1 MTTYTLNQLLSYE
14 INSNLTTS
22 NYERIVFNVDC
33 LSQLKNKN
41 IRDEQIFYLLIS
53 HGGNLHNFAKEISLA
68 MSLYEAEND
77 EVCFDCYNYEYENGY
92 IENEFDSYVVIRSN
106 PKVIAHFEQ
115 LKEQKINDYLAKIN
129 QLLDNEENKN
139 DVLEKLFVIYPSV
152 KEELKC
158 LQ

>member
-1 MTTYTLNQLLSYE
+1 MP
-14 INSNLTTS
+14 
-22 NYERIVFNVDC
+22 
-33 LSQLKNKN
+33 
-41 IRDEQIFYLLIS
+41 IS
-53 HGGNLHNFAKEISLA
+53 HEGNLHNFAKEISLA
-68 MSLYEAEND
+68 MSLSEAEND

-106 PKVIAHFEQ
+106 PKAITHFEQ

-139 DVLEKLFVIYPSV
+139 DVIEKLFVMYPSI

>member
-41 IRDEQIFYLLIS
+41 IRDEQIFYLPIS

-68 MSLYEAEND
+68 MSLSEAEND

-152 KEELKC
+152 KEELKR
-158 LQ
+158 LL

>member
-41 IRDEQIFYLLIS
+41 IRDEQIFYLPIS
-53 HGGNLHNFAKEISLA
+53 HEGNLHNFAKEISLA
-68 MSLYEAEND
+68 MSLSEAEND

-106 PKVIAHFEQ
+106 PKAITHFEQ

-139 DVLEKLFVIYPSV
+139 DVIEKLFVIYPSV
-152 KEELKC
+152 KEELKR

>member
-1 MTTYTLNQLLSYE
+1 MKTYTLEQFLFHG
-14 INSNLTTS
+14 INSNLTMS
-22 NYERIVFNVDC
+22 NYEHIVFNVNC
-33 LSQLKNKN
+33 LAQLKNKN
-41 IRDEQIFYLLIS
+41 ISDEKIFNLPIS

-68 MSLYEAEND
+68 MSLSEAEND

-106 PKVIAHFEQ
+106 PKAIAHFEK

-139 DVLEKLFVIYPSV
+139 DVLEKLLVMYPSV
-152 KEELKC
+152 KEELKR
-158 LQ
+158 LL

>member
-1 MTTYTLNQLLSYE
+1 MATYTLNQLLSYE

-41 IRDEQIFYLLIS
+41 IRDEQIFYLSIS

-68 MSLYEAEND
+68 MSLSEAEND

-139 DVLEKLFVIYPSV
+139 DVLEKLFVMYPSV

>member
-41 IRDEQIFYLLIS
+41 IRDEKIFYLPIS

-68 MSLYEAEND
+68 MSLSEAEND

-106 PKVIAHFEQ
+106 PKAITHFEQ

-152 KEELKC
+152 KEELKR
-158 LQ
+158 LL

>member
-41 IRDEQIFYLLIS
+41 IRDEQIFYLPIS
-53 HGGNLHNFAKEISLA
+53 HGSNLHNFAKEISLA
-68 MSLYEAEND
+68 MSLSEAEND

-106 PKVIAHFEQ
+106 PKAITHFEQ

-139 DVLEKLFVIYPSV
+139 DVIEKLFVIYPSV
-152 KEELKC
+152 KEELKR

>member
-1 MTTYTLNQLLSYE
+1 M
-14 INSNLTTS
+14 S

-41 IRDEQIFYLLIS
+41 IRDEQIFYLPIS
-53 HGGNLHNFAKEISLA
+53 HGGNLNNFAKEISLA
-68 MSLYEAEND
+68 MSLSEAEND

-106 PKVIAHFEQ
+106 PKAITHFEQ

-139 DVLEKLFVIYPSV
+139 DVIEKLFVIYPSV
-152 KEELKC
+152 KEELKR
-158 LQ
+158 LP